1 MIEGFDFGF
10 APEGEIV
17 VDSIT
22 HDIQKQTGN
31 DLKIQMAYSRIK
43 SVSRT
48 WYIDEIGAN
57 LEEIIGKPCTK
68 DIADYGKAKI
78 INSLINDKLWLPEEV
93 FVKAEIINNTNIIY
107 NIYLKIVQ
115 QETEDT
121 YSYLIVAE
129 LDLVKGVFVRY
140 GWEPKR

>member
-31 DLKIQMAYSRIK
+31 DLKIQMAYNRIK

>member
-10 APEGEIV
+10 IPEGEIV

-31 DLKIQMAYSRIK
+31 DLKIQMAYNRIK
-43 SVSRT
+43 SISRT
-48 WYIDEIGAN
+48 WYIDEIGAD

-78 INSLINDKLWLPEEV
+78 INSLIKDNLWLPEDI
-93 FVKAEIINNTNIIY
+93 FIKAEIINNTNIIY
-107 NIYLKIVQ
+107 NIYLKVVQ

-129 LDLVKGVFVRY
+129 LDLVKGVFIRY
-140 GWEPKR
+140 GWEPRR